1 MEKGRLTQRRS
12 IISNARVIKAITEC
26 GPLLLASVGNSP
38 KLERMDFSP
47 VLSAMIMAFL
57 YNQTTA
63 PFFKIITQNLL
74 LFYIAFCCG
83 FSTAFGCL
91 PRLAPRHGECR
102 KQYNAFQ
109 TGWAALHCTFKQCR
123 EVLHL
128 VISRIIFISGW
139 NCQFWRKYPREINL
153 FNSFLICQ
161 QYHKCQMR
169 WGLLV
174 SKSGISI
181 TFVNFVT
188 IKTTFRPESYLFAFA
203 QLNKLLGRGFAPGV
217 SQSKSV

>member
-83 FSTAFGCL
+83 FSTEFGCL
-91 PRLAPRHGECR
+91 LRLAPRQGECR

-128 VISRIIFISGW
+128 VISRIIFISRW

-169 WGLLV
+169 RGMEIYDRV
-174 SKSGISI
+174 
-181 TFVNFVT
+181 VT
-188 IKTTFRPESYLFAFA
+188 LEI
-203 QLNKLLGRGFAPGV
+203 
-217 SQSKSV
+217 